1 MRKLQILAVVRHTL
15 TFLGGIL
22 VVKGTIDES
31 TVNEIA
37 GSLVTLTGL
46 IWSIADKKPKK
57 DGSKG

>member
-31 TVNEIA
+31 TVNEIV

-57 DGSKG
+57 DGNKG

>member
-15 TFLGGIL
+15 TFIGGIL

-31 TVNEIA
+31 TVNEIS
-37 GSLVTLTGL
+37 GSAITLVGL
-46 IWSIADKKPKK
+46 IWSLLDKKPKK